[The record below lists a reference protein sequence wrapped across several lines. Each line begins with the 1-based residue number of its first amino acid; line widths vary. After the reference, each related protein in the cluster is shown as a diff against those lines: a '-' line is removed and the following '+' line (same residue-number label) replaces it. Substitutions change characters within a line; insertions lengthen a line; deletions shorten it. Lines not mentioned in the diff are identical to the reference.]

1 MNIQKQCADCGKGFN
16 NPFRLKKH
24 NREYHQKNEST
35 CNICDRKFHTAYIL
49 KRHIGNVHTVEKC
62 YVCDKGVAKGV
73 LARHM
78 KTHMESKFECD
89 KCENVYTRKDSLQ
102 KHQLKCGIVKINQN
116 CSEDI
121 QL

>member
-1 MNIQKQCADCGKGFN
+1 M
-16 NPFRLKKH
+16 
-24 NREYHQKNEST
+24 
-35 CNICDRKFHTAYIL
+35 
-49 KRHIGNVHTVEKC
+49 HTVEKC

-73 LARHM
+73 LAMHM
-78 KTHMESKFECD
+78 KTHMESKFKCD

-102 KHQLKCGIVKINQN
+102 KQQLKCGIVKINQN